1 MSSTHKFVSTKNTKK
16 KKKKIG
22 TEKSFL
28 NKLKP

>member
-1 MSSTHKFVSTKNTKK
+1 MSSTRKFVSTKNTK